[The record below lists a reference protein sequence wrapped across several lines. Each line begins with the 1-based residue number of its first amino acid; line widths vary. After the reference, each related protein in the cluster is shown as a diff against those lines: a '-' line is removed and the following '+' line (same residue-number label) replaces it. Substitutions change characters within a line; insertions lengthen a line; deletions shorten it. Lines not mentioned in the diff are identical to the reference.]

1 MVNIA
6 DLIQDRW
13 YGGQLLAFSGLDG
26 QTYYDTG
33 IVATTSFHDPGI
45 DIRLPASIHLNFAL
59 KHLQSLMASD
69 YFEITGTDSDDQSQV
84 IRGGFIDAH
93 HLLIV
98 GPLPQQQIELPDSVI
113 YLQTNDRFLIGVK
126 SHWQP
131 NLINTSMDQIR
142 QQRLAWFEHQQ
153 KPDESNELRRRTLAR
168 ALCVMKT
175 QVLSPEGK
183 IRFRWTTPDRWP
195 HRAMWLWDSAFHAI
209 GWRHLDP
216 QLAMEMIHAV
226 LCQQQPD
233 GFIAHMATPKWHSS
247 ITQPPVLCLAASML
261 QGLGADTQWYEQIYP
276 ALSAYVKWDWAN
288 RDTDGDGLVEWYIE
302 QDDHCRSGESGMD
315 NSTRFDSAAQLGAVD
330 FNSFLAL
337 ECELLGQMA
346 GKLGYQGDAQRW
358 NEHSQRLSALI
369 REKLYD
375 DQTGFFHD
383 MDTARGQRS
392 HVMASSGFLPLI
404 CQAAQAQHINSL
416 LAHLQNPQTFGT
428 LFPVPSIASQNA
440 EHSTDMWRGPTWICI
455 NWLIA
460 YGLDRH
466 GYHDHARAIRRRSVE
481 EIELWFDR
489 HGTFFEYYDDR
500 GKLSPFELMR
510 KGKCVSPD
518 HPDPYPHQVIRD
530 YGWTATLYVDM
541 VLSGEI

>member
-1 MVNIA
+1 MLDIT

-13 YGGQLLAFSGLDG
+13 HGGQLLAFSGLDG
-26 QTYYDTG
+26 QTCYDTG
-33 IVATTSFHDPGI
+33 MVATTSFHDPGI
-45 DIRLPASIHLNFAL
+45 HIKLPAAISLSFAI
-59 KHLQSLMASD
+59 KHQRSLMTSD
-69 YFEITGTDSDDQSQV
+69 YFEITGTDPEGQSQS

-98 GPLPQQQIELPDSVI
+98 GSLPEQQINSQDS
-113 YLQTNDRFLIGVK
+113 LEFLHRKDRFLIGVK

-131 NLINTSMDQIR
+131 GLIDISMDQIR
-142 QQRLAWFEHQQ
+142 QQRLAWFANQQ
-153 KPDESNELRRRTLAR
+153 IPDELDGLRRRTLAR

-195 HRAMWLWDSAFHAI
+195 HRAMWLWDSAFHAV

-216 QLAMEMIHAV
+216 RLAMDMIQAV
-226 LCQQQPD
+226 LSQQQPD
-233 GFIAHMATPKWHSS
+233 GFVAHMATPNWHSS

-261 QGLGADTQWYEQIYP
+261 QDSGADTQFYAQVYP
-276 ALSAYVKWDWAN
+276 ALSAYVKWDLAN

-315 NSTRFDSAAQLGAVD
+315 NSARFDSAAQLGAVD

-337 ECELLGQMA
+337 ECELLGLMA
-346 GKLGYQGDAQRW
+346 DRLGYHEDAQQW
-358 NEHSQRLSALI
+358 NEQCQRLSELI

-375 DQTGFFHD
+375 DDTGFFYD
-383 MDTARGQRS
+383 MDTASGQRS
-392 HVMASSGFLPLI
+392 SVMASSGFLPLI
-404 CQAAQAQHINSL
+404 CQAAQTQHVNSL
-416 LAHLQNPQTFGT
+416 LTQLQNPKTFGT
-428 LFPVPSIASQNA
+428 KFPVPSIASQST

-466 GYHDHARAIRRRSVE
+466 GYHDHARALRRRTVE
-481 EIELWFDR
+481 EIEHWFDR

-500 GKLSPFELMR
+500 GKLSPVELMR
-510 KGKCVSPD
+510 KGKCVAPD